1 MIVGLLNISLLLN
14 NSFNLKDKRR
24 ILNSIKD
31 QLRSKF
37 NISISVVDDNAKYN
51 YSQLGVACVSSNVH
65 FTGELLNRVLRNI
78 EDRYDVEVINIER
91 SIL

>member
-14 NSFNLKDKRR
+14 SSFNLKDKRR

-31 QLRSKF
+31 QLRNRF
-37 NISISVVDDNAKYN
+37 NISISVVDDSAKYN

-65 FTGELLNRVLRNI
+65 FTEELLDRVLRNI
-78 EDRYDVEVINIER
+78 EDRCDVEVINIER

>member
-1 MIVGLLNISLLLN
+1 MIVGLLDISLLLN
-14 NSFNLKDKRR
+14 SSFNLKDKRR

-31 QLRSKF
+31 QLRNRF
-37 NISISVVDDNAKYN
+37 NISISVVDDSAKYN

-65 FTGELLNRVLRNI
+65 FTEELLDRVLRNI
-78 EDRYDVEVINIER
+78 EDRCDVEVINIER